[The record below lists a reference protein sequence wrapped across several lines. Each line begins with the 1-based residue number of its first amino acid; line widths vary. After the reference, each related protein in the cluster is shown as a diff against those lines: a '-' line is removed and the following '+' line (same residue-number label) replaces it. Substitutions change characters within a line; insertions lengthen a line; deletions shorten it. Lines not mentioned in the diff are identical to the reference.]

1 MPAAL
6 SPHTLLPWVRE
17 TGDRCYITSRVA
29 YRTALPLPAIYESST
44 TARAYCMT
52 SWTDKLIHFLDIA
65 AAVSTALRLDEQTA
79 GRSSW

>member
-17 TGDRCYITSRVA
+17 TGDRSYITSRVA
-29 YRTALPLPAIYESST
+29 HCTATPLSAIYESSE

-52 SWTDKLIHFLDIA
+52 SWTDKLIFFLDIA
-65 AAVSTALRLDEQTA
+65 AAVSTAVPRCAD
-79 GRSSW
+79 GRP